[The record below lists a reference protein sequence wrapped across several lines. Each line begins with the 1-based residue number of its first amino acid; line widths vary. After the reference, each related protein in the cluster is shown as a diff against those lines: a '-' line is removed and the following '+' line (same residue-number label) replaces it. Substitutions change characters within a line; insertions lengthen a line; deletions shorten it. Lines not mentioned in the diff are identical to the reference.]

1 MQGAVADDRH
11 VQLREQARQAAVA
24 AYGLADW
31 RAGAPMDAELRRLT
45 ILACELTGAAQAA
58 LHIIDGARQVTIAAS
73 PGAFVEVRARE
84 FDVAGALVRRGD
96 TDVYVTADARADALL
111 QHLPAVAE
119 QGSRVRFCAAAPLI
133 AGDGF
138 VLGALCVSSP
148 QIGAPQSVPQ
158 IARLLAPIRDLIMSI
173 LDERRAVAERSRP
186 AGHGQAATSQRWS
199 ATTPLRLVPRN
210 RTGGSTLIDAVIDG
224 GAVQT
229 VFQPLVHL
237 DSGEI
242 VGFEALSRG
251 PAGSELE
258 SPLALIA
265 AAQDCGRL
273 AELDWLCRAA
283 AVHAAASS
291 ALPANLTW
299 FVNVDPAGLE
309 QDCPQHLEPVF
320 ASAAGRVR
328 LILEVV
334 EREVTC
340 EVTRLI
346 RATGRARRNA
356 WSVAV
361 DDLAEDAAALAVLP
375 FFRPDVVKLD
385 MSLLRGM
392 PNAEVAA
399 VTAAVRSYADSADA
413 VILAEGIETE
423 EQRRLATVVG
433 ATYGQ
438 GYLFGT
444 PGRLPGQLRAPEH
457 PIPLGKDLGRNRSP
471 MDLLSTVG
479 SVQQARLGDLEHIV
493 RHLVGKCQDAGRSGV
508 LMLLAG
514 SEDGFALRRPL
525 LEQVARSGAATV
537 CLVHDG
543 RREQLGSGYR
553 VQPVRRCE
561 GLAGQMSLAVL
572 TPHFAGGLVVRGN
585 GRFTDPDEQVTFV
598 YTHSRDAVIDL
609 TRTLGQFLR
618 DATKRDVLRT
628 LGRTALVALE
638 DPSGPPPE
646 AASTGDEAPAEVR
659 VPTTVS
665 RLVETATRAL
675 HASRAEADVR
685 ATTYRLVDELGGRLV
700 TSATA
705 GDGVLPI
712 DVSFGEGPAR
722 LVDTGPVGPARTH
735 LSAVL
740 PGFVE
745 EARAVISL
753 LRHDLPTVPPRPL
766 AEAARGVRR

>member
-1 MQGAVADDRH
+1 MQGAVVDDRH
-11 VQLREQARQAAVA
+11 VDARERARQASVA

-45 ILACELTGAAQAA
+45 ILACELTGATQAA
-58 LHIIDGARQVTIAAS
+58 LQVIDGARQVTIAAS
-73 PGAFVEVRARE
+73 PGAFVEMRSRE
-84 FDVAGALVRRGD
+84 SDVAGVLVRRD
-96 TDVYVTADARADALL
+96 DQDVFVTADARADGVL
-111 QHLPAVAE
+111 QQLPVVAE
-119 QGSRVRFCAAAPLI
+119 EGARVRFCAAAPLI
-133 AGDGF
+133 GREGF

-148 QIGAPQSVPQ
+148 QIGAPHSVPQ

-173 LDERRAVAERSRP
+173 LDERRAVAERSPSAEYGP
-186 AGHGQAATSQRWS
+186 AAMRQRWP
-199 ATTPLRLVPRN
+199 ATPLRLVPRN
-210 RTGGSTLIDAVIDG
+210 RTGGSALIDAVIDG

-273 AELDWLCRAA
+273 ADLDWLCRAA
-283 AVHAAASS
+283 AVQTAAASG
-291 ALPANLTW
+291 LPANLTW

-309 QDCPQHLEPVF
+309 QDCPQHLEPAF
-320 ASAAGRVR
+320 ATAADRVR

-356 WSVAV
+356 WGVAV
-361 DDLAEDAAALAVLP
+361 DDLAKDAAALALLP
-375 FFRPDVVKLD
+375 FFCPDVVKLD

-399 VTAAVRSYADSADA
+399 VTAAVRAYADSADA
-413 VILAEGIETE
+413 VVLAEGIETE
-423 EQRRLATVVG
+423 EQRRLAAVVG

-444 PGRLPGQLRAPEH
+444 PGLLPRQLPAPER
-457 PIPLGKDLGRNRSP
+457 PIPLGKHLGRTRTP
-471 MDLLSTVG
+471 MDLLSPVG
-479 SVQQARLGDLEHIV
+479 SVQQARLGDLEHIF
-493 RHLVGKCQDAGRSGV
+493 RHLVGKCQDAGSSGV

-514 SEDGFALRRPL
+514 SEESFELRRPL
-525 LEQVARSGAATV
+525 LEQVARSSASTL

-543 RREQLGSGYR
+543 RIEQVSSGYR
-553 VQPVRRCE
+553 VQPLRRSE
-561 GLAGQMSLAVL
+561 RLAGQMSLAVL
-572 TPHFAGGLVVRGN
+572 TPHYAGGLVMCGN
-585 GRFTDPDEQVTFV
+585 GKFTDPDEQVTFV

-618 DATKRDVLRT
+618 DATKRDVIRTIGRPAVAALDDPLRPAT
-628 LGRTALVALE
+628 
-638 DPSGPPPE
+638 E
-646 AASTGDEAPAEVR
+646 AVK
-659 VPTTVS
+659 VPTSVS
-665 RLVETATRAL
+665 RLVESATRAL

-700 TSATA
+700 TSTTT

-712 DVSFGEGPAR
+712 DISFGEGPAR

-735 LSAVL
+735 LRAVL

-766 AEAARGVRR
+766 AEAPRGARR